1 MELNERGLTE
11 CQEWL
16 ITDLLDS
23 INSCIAW
30 LKPEHVTWLKPEH
43 VRGAEEI
50 RDLVEQ
56 FEYGEGTPPLV
67 IDAEDS
73 EGGK

>member
-30 LKPEHVTWLKPEH
+30 LKPEHV
-43 VRGAEEI
+43 RGAEEI

-56 FEYGEGTPPLV
+56 FEYGGGTPPLV
-67 IDAEDS
+67 IDAQDS
-73 EGGK
+73 EGDE